1 MDSFVPL
8 APPTRDDL
16 LGMYHKARGSMWFED
31 EIQYTA
37 DLPDYESISSE
48 ERHFIEL
55 ILGFFAV
62 SDRIVL
68 ANLVENFIREV
79 EIPEAKLF
87 YNFQAAMEDI
97 HSLTYT
103 NHLMT
108 LVKNPRRIDDLMD
121 SVNVFPSVGAK
132 AAWARK
138 WMNRD
143 RPLAERIIAFAVVE
157 AVYFS
162 ASFCAIFWF
171 KSRNKFVKGIGVSNE
186 FISRDETLHADFAC
200 MLYKNYFPRVSD
212 EIIHEIIRDAVEV
225 EETFVREILPGAGF
239 VGMTSALMTQYVHF
253 VADRLAL
260 QLGCA
265 SSIWGVTNPFE
276 FMAILGMPGKSNFF
290 EKRVTEYAKV
300 SSTSLVD
307 FGADVDDF

>member
-1 MDSFVPL
+1 
-8 APPTRDDL
+8 
-16 LGMYHKARGSMWFED
+16 MYHKARGSMWFED

-37 DLPDYESISSE
+37 DLPDYESISAE

-103 NHLMT
+103 NHLVT
-108 LVKNPRRIDDLMD
+108 LVKDQRRIGDLMD

-138 WMNRD
+138 WMSRD

-171 KSRNKFVKGIGVSNE
+171 KTRNKFVKGIGVSNE
-186 FISRDETLHADFAC
+186 FISRDENLHADFAC

-212 EIIHEIIRDAVEV
+212 EVIHEIIRDAVEV
-225 EETFVREILPGAGF
+225 EETFVCEILPGTGF
-239 VGMTSALMTQYVHF
+239 VGMTAPLMTQYVHF
-253 VADRLAL
+253 VADRLAQ
-260 QLGCA
+260 QLGC
-265 SSIWGVTNPFE
+265 STLLWGAANPFE

-290 EKRVTEYAKV
+290 EKRVTEYSKV
-300 SSTSLVD
+300 SSASLVD
-307 FGADVDDF
+307 FSVGGDDF

>member
-1 MDSFVPL
+1 MSFEPL
-8 APPTRDDL
+8 MPPVRHDL
-16 LGMYHKARGSMWFED
+16 LAMYHKARGSMWFED
-31 EIQYTA
+31 EILYTA
-37 DLPDYESISSE
+37 DVPDFDRMSPM

-68 ANLVENFIREV
+68 ANLSENFIREI

-108 LVKNPRRIDDLMD
+108 LVKDPARIDDLLH
-121 SVNVFPSVGAK
+121 SIEVFPSIAAK
-132 AAWARK
+132 SAWALK
-138 WMNRD
+138 WMDRD

-162 ASFCAIFWF
+162 ASFCAIFWL
-171 KSRNKFVKGIGVSNE
+171 KSQNKLVKGVGTSNE
-186 FISRDETLHADFAC
+186 FIARDETLHADFAC
-200 MLYKNYFPRVSD
+200 MLYKNHFPTVPD
-212 EIIHEIIRDAVEV
+212 ATIKNIVRDAVEV
-225 EETFVREILPGAGF
+225 EEAFVREILPGEGF

-253 VADRLAL
+253 VADRLVL
-260 QLGCA
+260 QLGCHEP
-265 SSIWGVTNPFE
+265 IWNATNPFE
-276 FMAILGMPGKSNFF
+276 FMAQLSMPGKTNFF

-300 SSTSLVD
+300 TSVTDLAVL
-307 FGADVDDF
+307 DDF

>member
-1 MDSFVPL
+1 MDSFTPL
-8 APPTRDDL
+8 TPPIRHDL

-37 DLPDYESISSE
+37 DIPDYDSISAE

-68 ANLVENFIREV
+68 ANLVDNFIREV

-103 NHLMT
+103 NHLVT
-108 LVKNPRRIDDLMD
+108 LVKDPRRIEDLMD

-138 WMNRD
+138 WMSRD
-143 RPLAERIIAFAVVE
+143 RPLPERIIAFAVVE

-186 FISRDETLHADFAC
+186 FISRDENLHSDFAC
-200 MLYKNYFPRVSD
+200 MLYKNYFSHVSD
-212 EIIHEIIRDAVEV
+212 DVIREIIRDAVEV
-225 EETFVREILPGAGF
+225 EETFVQEILPGSGF
-239 VGMTSALMTQYVHF
+239 VGMTTGLMIQYVHY
-253 VADRLAL
+253 VADRLAI
-260 QLGCA
+260 QLGCDTP
-265 SSIWGVTNPFE
+265 IWGATNPFE
-276 FMAILGMPGKSNFF
+276 FMTILGMPGKSNFF
-290 EKRVTEYAKV
+290 EKRVTEYSKT
-300 SSTSLVD
+300 SSNVIVD
-307 FGADVDDF
+307 FGFGLDDF